1 LPARPRAARPPNG
14 RSGSIGIGFFN
25 VLRLVRFAL
34 LVVLTFLVLG
44 LIVAVARPETGEVE
58 KVLLV
63 AATAGLLFLAVP
75 VRRIGAH
82 P

>member
-1 LPARPRAARPPNG
+1 
-14 RSGSIGIGFFN
+14 
-25 VLRLVRFAL
+25 L

-44 LIVAVARPETGEVE
+44 FIVAVARPETGAVE

-75 VRRIGAH
+75 VRRIGTH
-82 P
+82 Q